1 MKVRG
6 KRNRAKL
13 VPRVHSR
20 QVLYGTIQA
29 GFDGAHPGEVMFVAK
44 HPATHMVAL
53 VQWQDGYGRRVPG
66 PRTPRVRD
74 LAPPKK
80 PSLSFGFPLDE
91 APIAPSVVDLLFGR
105 ERAMNAT

>member
-1 MKVRG
+1 M
-6 KRNRAKL
+6 
-13 VPRVHSR
+13 
-20 QVLYGTIQA
+20 LYGTIQA
-29 GFDGAHPGEVMFVAK
+29 GFDGAHPGEVVFVARN
-44 HPATHMVAL
+44 PATHRVEL

-66 PRTPRVRD
+66 PRKPRVRD

-80 PSLSFGFPLDE
+80 PSLSFGFTLE